1 MFDRGGGPQ
10 QAPGDGRRCPERAEE
25 CWTGIVDHCRFITAV
40 FFPVTSD
47 QPITHCIVCDDAYR
61 LRLRLHLE
69 VNYLSFFNLEKYL
82 IFVYFEV
89 KCWTFLFLFYISYF
103 EVKYPH
109 ARE

>member
-1 MFDRGGGPQ
+1 MLS
-10 QAPGDGRRCPERAEE
+10 
-25 CWTGIVDHCRFITAV
+25 T
-40 FFPVTSD
+40 TSSNAR
-47 QPITHCIVCDDAYR
+47 TSLSSNAY
-61 LRLRLHLE
+61 LE
-69 VNYLSFFNLEKYL
+69 VNYLSFFNLEVKYL